1 MLLHPG
7 RSRALRLAP
16 VALLLALAPALVPSG
31 SQAVVDSTF
40 NTQDGNLVADPSPD
54 WASVS
59 EIRQQDLATG
69 ASDDSFGNGTK
80 EDTAVPSV
88 IDGSIPNNK
97 SDLKTF
103 GVYFEDSAQGRFL
116 HLFWHRVQEPTG
128 TTNMDFE
135 FNQSSVL
142 SSNGVTPVRTA
153 GDLLI
158 QYDLS
163 QGGVNPVLSLSR
175 WVTSGATSQCEA
187 SNKLP
192 CWNTRT
198 PLTGDA
204 VGSINTSAL
213 AAADSDGLGNV
224 SVRTFGEATIDF
236 DAISPSAG
244 CNAFAYA
251 YLKSRSSDSF
261 TAATKDFI
269 APVNPGLN
277 TCGALKIHKTR
288 DHYAAATHPSAHAG
302 VQFSVTKDGTAI
314 AGSPFTTNASGD
326 ICISGLEQG
335 TYRVTETV
343 PTGYAV
349 TTTNPQD
356 VAVNGVGDCTSGA
369 TVANF
374 HNEPKTDIAVSATS
388 QVTGGT
394 ASTISCT
401 NGGGSVTTPAG
412 TASLSTLSLAPGTY
426 VCTITVLKEP
436 PPAP

>member
-1 MLLHPG
+1 MHPHSG
-7 RSRALRLAP
+7 SSRALRLVPA
-16 VALLLALAPALVPSG
+16 ALLLALASALVPTG
-31 SQAVVDSTF
+31 SQAVIDSTF
-40 NTQDGNLVADPSPD
+40 NTQDGDLVVNPAQD
-54 WASVS
+54 WAAVT
-59 EIRQQDLATG
+59 ETRQPDLATG
-69 ASDDSFGNGTK
+69 SADDSFGNGTK
-80 EDTAVPSV
+80 EDTAIPTV

-97 SDLKTF
+97 SDLKNF

-116 HLFWHRVQEPTG
+116 HLFWHRVQEPSG

-135 FNQSSVL
+135 FNQSSTL
-142 SSNGVTPVRTA
+142 SSNTVTPVRTA

-163 QGGVNPVLSLSR
+163 QGGVNPDLFLSR

-192 CWNTRT
+192 CWGSKD
-198 PLTGDA
+198 LLAGDA
-204 VGSINTSAL
+204 VGSINTAAI
-213 AAADSDGLGNV
+213 AAADSDGLGPV

-236 DAISPSAG
+236 DAISPNAG

-261 TAATKDFI
+261 TAAVKDFI

-302 VQFSVTKDGTAI
+302 VQFAVTKGGTPI
-314 AGSPFTTNASGD
+314 AGSPFTTDSNGD
-326 ICISGLEQG
+326 ICVSGLEQG

-343 PTGYAV
+343 PTGYTASS
-349 TTTNPQD
+349 TNPQD

-369 TVANF
+369 ALASF
-374 HNEPKTDIAVSATS
+374 HNVPRTDIAVGATS
-388 QVTGGT
+388 QVAGGT

-401 NGGGSVTTPAG
+401 NGGGSVVTPSG
-412 TASLSTLSLAPGTY
+412 TVSLATLSLLPGTY
-426 VCTITVLKEP
+426 VCTITVLA
-436 PPAP
+436 APTP

>member
-1 MLLHPG
+1 M
-7 RSRALRLAP
+7 
-16 VALLLALAPALVPSG
+16 LALAPALVPSG

-59 EIRQQDLATG
+59 EIRQPDLATG

-80 EDTAVPSV
+80 EDTAVPT
-88 IDGSIPNNK
+88 ITDGSIPNNK

-103 GVYFEDSAQGRFL
+103 GVYFEQGAQGRFL

-135 FNQSSVL
+135 FNQSSTL
-142 SSNGVTPVRTA
+142 SSNGVTPVRTG
-153 GDLLI
+153 GDMLI

-175 WVTSGATSQCEA
+175 WVTSGAASQCEA

-192 CWNTRT
+192 CWDHKL

-204 VGSINTSAL
+204 VGSINTVAL
-213 AAADSDGLGNV
+213 QAADTDGLGNV

-236 DAISPSAG
+236 DAIAPSAG

-261 TAATKDFI
+261 TAAVKDFI
-269 APVNPGLN
+269 APVNPHVN
-277 TCGALKIHKTR
+277 TCGALKIHKTH
-288 DHYAAATHPSAHAG
+288 DFYAATAHPSAQSG
-302 VQFSVTKDGTAI
+302 VQFAVTKDGTAL
-314 AGSPFTTNASGD
+314 AGRPFTTNGSGD
-326 ICISGLEQG
+326 ICITGLEQG
-335 TYRVTETV
+335 SYRVTEVV
-343 PTGYAV
+343 PDGYEV
-349 TTTNPQD
+349 TTANPQD
-356 VAVNGVGDCTSGA
+356 VPVNGVGDCTSGA
-369 TVANF
+369 AVANF
-374 HNEPKTDIAVSATS
+374 HNRPKTDIAVSATS
-388 QVTGGT
+388 EVTGGT

-401 NGGGSVTTPAG
+401 NGAGSVATPTG
-412 TASLSTLSLAPGTY
+412 SASLSTLSLAPGTY
-426 VCTITVLKEP
+426 VCTITVLSEP

>member
-1 MLLHPG
+1 MLRHPA
-7 RSRALRLAP
+7 RSRVLRLAP
-16 VALLLALAPALVPSG
+16 AALLIALAPALAPTG

-40 NTQDGNLVADPSPD
+40 NTQDGDLAVNAAPD
-54 WASVS
+54 WAGVS
-59 EIRQQDLATG
+59 ETRQPDLATG
-69 ASDDSFGNGTK
+69 SSDDSFGNGTK

-97 SDLKTF
+97 SDLKNF

-116 HLFWHRVQEPTG
+116 HLFWHRVQEPSG

-135 FNQSSVL
+135 FNRSSTL
-142 SSNGVTPVRTA
+142 SANGVTPERTA
-153 GDLLI
+153 GDVLI

-163 QGGVNPVLSLSR
+163 QGGVNPVLSLST
-175 WVTSGATSQCEA
+175 WVTSGSASQCEA

-192 CWNTRT
+192 CWSSKD

-204 VGSINTSAL
+204 VGSINTSAI
-213 AAADSDGLGNV
+213 AAAASDGLGNV
-224 SVRTFGEATIDF
+224 SARTFGEATIDF
-236 DAISPSAG
+236 DALVPGAG

-261 TAATKDFI
+261 TAAVKDFI

-288 DHYAAATHPSAHAG
+288 DHYAASTHPSAHTG
-302 VQFSVTKDGTAI
+302 VQFAVTRGGVPL
-314 AGSPFTTNASGD
+314 AGSPFTTDANGD

-343 PTGYAV
+343 PTGYTVSTA
-349 TTTNPQD
+349 NPQD
-356 VAVNGVGDCTSGA
+356 VAVNSVGDCTSGA
-369 TVANF
+369 ATANF
-374 HNEPKTDIAVSATS
+374 HNEPRTNIAVSATS

-401 NGGGSVTTPAG
+401 NGGGSVLTPSG
-412 TASLSTLSLAPGTY
+412 TASLSTLNLAPGTY

-436 PPAP
+436 TP